1 MKTITSFL
9 IVITFLITTSFIS
22 EKPITTTKNV
32 TEKFWV
38 NGNCEMCQKRIQN
51 AALSVKGVKYASW
64 DIPTDMLTVVYN
76 PEKCNVDSIKK
87 AIAAVGH
94 DNDTY
99 KAPDDVYENLHH
111 CCKYE
116 RI

>member
-1 MKTITSFL
+1 MQKFIL
-9 IVITFLITTSFIS
+9 IGMLLWLNISSANTFNPLYTQ
-22 EKPITTTKNV
+22 KNV

-38 NGNCEMCQKRIQN
+38 NGNCEMCQARIQK
-51 AALSVKGVKYASW
+51 AALSVKGVKFASW
-64 DIPTDMLTVVYN
+64 DIESKILTVVFN
-76 PEKCNVDSIKK
+76 PDKCTTDDIKK

-99 KAPDDVYENLHH
+99 KAPDEVYENLHS

>member
-1 MKTITSFL
+1 MKTKQFFYLSILFL
-9 IVITFLITTSFIS
+9 VVTAFTQKHPESAS
-22 EKPITTTKNV
+22 KNV

-38 NGNCEMCQKRIQN
+38 NGNCEMCQKRIQD

-64 DIPTDMLTVVYN
+64 DIPTDMLTVIYN
-76 PEKCNVDSIKK
+76 PDKCTLDSIKK
-87 AIAAVGH
+87 AIADVGH

-99 KAPDDVYENLHH
+99 KAPDEVYENLHH